1 MNIRKRVFLL
11 DDDPMTCRF
20 IEQAF
25 KQKHHLTCFQKE
37 ADCAQAL
44 QSERPDVIII
54 DYNLEKGSGLDFYE
68 DLHHHLDG
76 CEIIFLS
83 SQQDLTVI
91 FEIINSNIG
100 RYVIKDENMLKSLEY
115 LFVGDLEAYEE
126 LL

>member
-1 MNIRKRVFLL
+1 MDTQKRIFLL

-25 KQKHHLTCFQKE
+25 KQKQHLTCFGKE
-37 ADCAQAL
+37 ADCALAL
-44 QSERPDVIII
+44 QTERPDIIII

-68 DLHHHLDG
+68 NHQNELDN